1 MLAILP
7 KARIISFSYD
17 LQATEVTSI
26 SIQLNN
32 LLVQDTPNRLD
43 GVSASGAPFVQKK
56 RGNLRHAL
64 LDNAYR
70 EAAARVDLVGTFPPY
85 HGDSSTSFYYKL
97 ALLPTASTYRHDR
110 PSA

>member
-17 LQATEVTSI
+17 LLATQVTLI
-26 SIQLNN
+26 SIHLNN

-70 EAAARVDLVGTFPPY
+70 EAAARFDLVGTFPPY
-85 HGDSSTSFYYKL
+85 QGDSSTSFCYEL
-97 ALLPTASTYRHDR
+97 ALLLTASTYRHDR